1 MLGSTTEYLSSRP
14 NVLFSVR
21 TRKSGFVRGNCQLH
35 AGRVDGLPSQRSTSI
50 MKLIEEIITPAK
62 AKIYLEGNSTNRPL
76 SRRHVNYLADEI
88 NGGRWQC
95 NAETIKFNGSKL
107 LDGQHRLHAVVK
119 SGQPIRSIV
128 ARGLDEAAFH
138 TIDMG
143 KKRSA
148 ADTLNVLG
156 EKSSTRIA
164 SALAMIEA
172 MLDGQT
178 RTSGAVS
185 GTRVIELLKT
195 HPDVRDSVRAYQG
208 PKTLLKPSV
217 AIALHYFFAKRDRTL
232 ADQFFDDLRSGAG
245 LGASDPVFTLREK
258 LISNSVGTKRLRD
271 DAIIACT
278 IKAWNALR
286 SGATIKRLTYRPG
299 SEPVPVI
306 S

>member
-1 MLGSTTEYLSSRP
+1 
-14 NVLFSVR
+14 
-21 TRKSGFVRGNCQLH
+21 
-35 AGRVDGLPSQRSTSI
+35 
-50 MKLIEEIITPAK
+50 MKLIEEIITPGK
-62 AKIYLEGNSTNRPL
+62 ARVYLEGNTMNRPL
-76 SRRHVNYLADEI
+76 SKKHVDYLAREI
-88 NGGRWQC
+88 NGGRWQF

-107 LDGQHRLHAVVK
+107 LDGQHRLHAVIK
-119 SGQPIRSIV
+119 SGTPIRSIV

-164 SALAMIEA
+164 SALALIEA

-185 GTRVIELLKT
+185 GTKVIELLKE
-195 HPDVRDSVRAYQG
+195 HSDVRDSVRAYQG
-208 PKTLLKPSV
+208 PKTLVKPSV
-217 AIALHYFFAKRDRTL
+217 AIALHYFFAKKDRAL

-245 LGASDPVFTLREK
+245 LGVGDPVFTLREK
-258 LISNSVGTKRLRD
+258 LISNSVGSKRLRD
-271 DAIIACT
+271 DAIVACT

-286 SGATIKRLTYRPG
+286 QGATIKRLTYRRG
-299 SEPVPVI
+299 SEPVPEI
-306 S
+306 I